1 MSIDR
6 EQLRILRVTVEKRR
20 VYTLQQTQGSKTFG
34 TLITPNL
41 VDVNDIYV
49 DEMSRALKK
58 GCLVEDKCG
67 FQDQYRVGKKV
78 VREMRIRHP
87 QTNTVT
93 MWSILLEET

>member
-6 EQLRILRVTVEKRR
+6 QQLRMLGATVEKRK
-20 VYTLQQTQGSKTFG
+20 VYTLQQTQGNKTFG

-49 DEMSRALKK
+49 DEMSRALKN
-58 GCLVEDKCG
+58 GSLVEDQCG

-78 VREMRIRHP
+78 IREMRIRHP
-87 QTNTVT
+87 KTNTVT